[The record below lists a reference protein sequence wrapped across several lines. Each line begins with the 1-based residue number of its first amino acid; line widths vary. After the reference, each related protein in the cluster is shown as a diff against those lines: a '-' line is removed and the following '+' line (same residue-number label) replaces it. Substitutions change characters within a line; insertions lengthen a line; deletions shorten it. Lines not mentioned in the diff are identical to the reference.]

1 MISVF
6 TVWLL
11 VVTSVDNQQDYV
23 VIGRYKNKPDCIQ
36 VKDDILVENKRFKL
50 QCVNAVI
57 A

>member
-11 VVTSVDNQQDYV
+11 VVTNQQDYV
-23 VIGRYKNKPDCIQ
+23 VIGRYKNKSDCIQ
-36 VKDDILVENKRFKL
+36 VKEDILVESKRFKL
-50 QCVNAVI
+50 HCVNAVI